1 MNLELIYYLL
11 ASRYG
16 NSTIASSDENRFKW
30 QLCATIFQYGPTW
43 AQELEIQKTIRDA
56 NIETFREGNRQ
67 IVNQAENP
75 STTPSTLDTEELNYV
90 NNQNVSKTKR
100 SLADAAALKL
110 SLLKTDVTE
119 EFLNKFKNLFLNIVM
134 PEKPLWYITYDP
146 EATEDILET
155 ADGATLT
162 ANYRNRYFTEVFPL
176 FSDFQSFWNNTPF
189 KEAI

>member
-43 AQELEIQKTIRDA
+43 AQELEIQKTIR
-56 NIETFREGNRQ
+56 NTELETFREGNRQ
-67 IVNQAENP
+67 ITNQAENP
-75 STTPSTLDTEELNYV
+75 STVPSTVDTEELNYV

-110 SLLKTDVTE
+110 SLLKDDVTE
-119 EFLNKFKNLFLNIVM
+119 EFLAKFKTLFLKIVQ
-134 PEKPLWYITYDP
+134 PERPLWYVTYNP

-155 ADGATLT
+155 ADGATLLG
-162 ANYRNRYFTEVFPL
+162 NYRTRYFTQIFPL
-176 FSDFQSFWNNTPF
+176 YSDFLDFWNNTPF